1 MTGRWTCQAA
11 SPLRCPL
18 CHLMLL
24 WASSGAVFE
33 LSITEF
39 ATFRDG
45 QHKAASVTVVLNS
58 GPVFSARFSVSGPP
72 FPPGSCL
79 ISSSHRRLVM
89 LR

>member
-1 MTGRWTCQAA
+1 
-11 SPLRCPL
+11 
-18 CHLMLL
+18 MLL

-58 GPVFSARFSVSGPP
+58 GPVFSARFSVSGPV
-72 FPPGSCL
+72 
-79 ISSSHRRLVM
+79 SSWVM
-89 LR
+89 PNFLQSQETCNAQIAEVPSVLWWA